1 MQASTYIQED
11 SMLEIKD
18 TKNRILDAALEMF
31 AEKGFKA
38 ITTRAIAEKAGVNE
52 VTLFRI
58 FGSKEKLFFSIVDR
72 EATIRMDII
81 EMKFEPTKNM
91 GEDLAVIGNYIV
103 KNMLERASFFKLMV
117 MEVDRYPE
125 IWEHIGTVPLAAI
138 SNLSQYF
145 DRAKKKGLV
154 RKDVDSEIM
163 AVSFFSFLF
172 RILVSSAFL
181 GEDRFMKANRED
193 SIRGF
198 AELFVN
204 GVAKRSD

>member
-1 MQASTYIQED
+1 MPIK
-11 SMLEIKD
+11 KD
-18 TKNRILDAALEMF
+18 TKNIILDVALEMF

-38 ITTRAIAEKAGVNE
+38 TTTRAIAEKADVNE
-52 VTLFRI
+52 VTLFRH

-72 EATIRMDII
+72 EATVRMGII
-81 EMKFEPTKNM
+81 QMDFEPSEDM
-91 GEDLAVIGNYIV
+91 VEDLSVIGNFII
-103 KNMLERASFFKLMV
+103 KGMLERASFFKLMV

-125 IWEHIGTVPLAAI
+125 IWEHIGTVPLSAI
-138 SNLSQYF
+138 SKLTQYF
-145 DRAKKKGLV
+145 DSAKKKGLV

-181 GEDRFMKANRED
+181 GQDRFMKANRED

>member
-1 MQASTYIQED
+1 MPLQ
-11 SMLEIKD
+11 KD
-18 TKNRILDAALEMF
+18 TKNKILDAALEMF

-58 FGSKEKLFFSIVDR
+58 FGSKEKLFLSIMDR
-72 EATIRMDII
+72 EATIRMGII
-81 EMKFEPTKNM
+81 QMDFEPSEDM
-91 GEDLAVIGNYIV
+91 AEDLAVIGNYIV
-103 KNMLERASFFKLMV
+103 KNMLERANFFKLMV

-138 SNLSQYF
+138 SKLSQYF
-145 DRAKKKGLV
+145 DRAKKKGFV

-172 RILVSSAFL
+172 RILVSNAFL

-193 SIRGF
+193 SIREF